1 MKKEAFEAELQA
13 VLKEAEDIQEQTKLE
28 QATDTFLGKQI
39 DTLKQKH
46 IAETLPVKRN
56 IIEKQMLALQ
66 QRILREIK
74 MREEGEVRMK
84 ALEDKMHELELIY
97 SAGLVEEE

>member
-13 VLKEAEDIQEQTKLE
+13 VLKEAEDIQEQTKIE
-28 QATDTFLGKQI
+28 HATDLFLGKQI

-46 IAETLPVKRN
+46 IAETSPVK
-56 IIEKQMLALQ
+56 IQTIEKQMLALQ
-66 QRILREIK
+66 QRILREIV

-84 ALEDKMHELELIY
+84 ALENRMAELELIY
-97 SAGLVEEE
+97 SAGLVEES